1 MKLIL
6 DLDTGVD
13 DALALSL
20 ALASPEAE
28 LIGVTAVFGNVAR
41 DLSARNSLALCALLG
56 RPDVPVYRGCD
67 RPRGAREAYV
77 ATQEVIDIH
86 GANGLGEVATPD
98 AERVPEEQDAVSFII
113 DAVNT
118 YGKDLV
124 LVPTGPL
131 TTIAAVLERD
141 PSVAEKIGKIVLM
154 GGALTV
160 CGNVSPC
167 AEANIAN
174 DPEAANI
181 VFSSGAPITMIGLDV
196 THRTFLSL
204 EEAASWK
211 SSPKPAGALLADIAT
226 YYMLHEAAAR
236 ERGGCVQHDPLAV
249 ATALDPSLVRTI
261 ELPLQVDTEG
271 AFRGRT
277 IGCNERLLT
286 GPYVNVAVEVD
297 APRFERLFRERIS
310 TLLDLPNNG

>member
-1 MKLIL
+1 M
-6 DLDTGVD
+6 
-13 DALALSL
+13 
-20 ALASPEAE
+20 
-28 LIGVTAVFGNVAR
+28 
-41 DLSARNSLALCALLG
+41 
-56 RPDVPVYRGCD
+56 
-67 RPRGAREAYV
+67 
-77 ATQEVIDIH
+77 
-86 GANGLGEVATPD
+86 ATPD

-181 VFSSGAPITMIGLDV
+181 VFTSGAPITMIGLDV

-277 IGCNERLLT
+277 IGCNDRLLT

-310 TLLDLPNNG
+310 ALLDLPDNG

>member
-118 YGKDLV
+118 YGKDLA
-124 LVPTGPL
+124 
-131 TTIAAVLERD
+131 TIAAVLERD
-141 PSVAEKIGKIVLM
+141 PSVAEKIGTIVLM

-226 YYMLHEAAAR
+226 YYRLRAAR
-236 ERGGCVQHDPLAV
+236 SARGGH
-249 ATALDPSLVRTI
+249 
-261 ELPLQVDTEG
+261 G
-271 AFRGRT
+271 A
-277 IGCNERLLT
+277 
-286 GPYVNVAVEVD
+286 
-297 APRFERLFRERIS
+297 
-310 TLLDLPNNG
+310 